1 MIGGHLILKLEGH
14 AALSTELNR
23 HPVAAYLASL
33 SEGSRRAMFTALRA
47 VLAIGKGGGTQTED
61 IGPHDVW
68 AFPWAKLEFSTTNA
82 IRAKLQGRFSP
93 AYANKCLAAL
103 RGVLKNSWRLGLM
116 SRDEYARAVDLKPV
130 RVTTLPAGQDLSA
143 GEQAALML
151 VCSEDLS
158 PAGPRD
164 AAIIGWGLCCGPRIA
179 EVANAM
185 MHHYDPI
192 TQEIRIAQG
201 KGHKER
207 LNWLLNGSADAMADW
222 LHYRGD
228 EPGHLFCPV
237 SQSGLVRVA
246 SLSPAS
252 IRKMLAKRAKQAG
265 MKAFTFH
272 DLRRSCAGDLLD
284 LSVDVV
290 LVSRILGHASVTQT
304 ARYDRRPQE
313 AIRAGLKRRHIPYQP
328 RFRPSPEIS
337 MD

>member
-1 MIGGHLILKLEGH
+1 
-14 AALSTELNR
+14 
-23 HPVAAYLASL
+23 
-33 SEGSRRAMFTALRA
+33 MFTALRA
-47 VLAIGKGGGTQTED
+47 ILAIGMGGETQTED
-61 IGPHDVW
+61 IGPQEVW
-68 AFPWAKLEFSTTNA
+68 AFPWAKLDFATNNA
-82 IRAKLQGRFSP
+82 IRAKLQQRFSP

-103 RGVLKNSWRLGLM
+103 RGVLKNSWRLELM

-130 RVTTLPAGQDLSA
+130 RGATLPAGRDLSA
-143 GEQAALML
+143 VEQAALMR

-179 EVANAM
+179 EVTSAM
-185 MHHYDPI
+185 MHHYDPAS
-192 TQEIRIAQG
+192 QEIRIARG

-237 SQSGLVRVA
+237 SQSGQVRVA

-252 IRKMLAKRAKQAG
+252 IRKMLTKRAKQAG

-272 DLRRSCAGDLLD
+272 DLRRSCAGDLW
-284 LSVDVV
+284 
-290 LVSRILGHASVTQT
+290 I
-304 ARYDRRPQE
+304 
-313 AIRAGLKRRHIPYQP
+313 
-328 RFRPSPEIS
+328 
-337 MD
+337 